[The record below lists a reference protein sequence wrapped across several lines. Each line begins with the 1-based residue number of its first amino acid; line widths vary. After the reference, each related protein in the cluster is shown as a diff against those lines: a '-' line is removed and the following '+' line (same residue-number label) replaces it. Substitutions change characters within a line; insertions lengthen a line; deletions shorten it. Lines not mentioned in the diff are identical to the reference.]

1 MTKAERYR
9 ELAHRLFHQR
19 DLGAI
24 DALFADDYEGEYGGT
39 PVRGRAA
46 FRESVEGM
54 LAAFAD
60 TRYDVLETSESGDHL
75 WAYWR
80 FTGTHQGPLFGIAAT
95 RAPVVMEGLT
105 LNRFDGDRIVW
116 GRVKWDRLAV
126 LEQLRASAA
135 VTRR

>member
-9 ELAHRLFHQR
+9 DLANRLFHLR

-24 DALFADDYEGEYGGT
+24 DALFAENYEGEYAGT

-46 FRESVEGM
+46 FRASVEGM
-54 LAAFAD
+54 LAALAN
-60 TRYDVLETSESGDHL
+60 TRYDVIETAESGDLL

-80 FTGTHQGPLFGIAAT
+80 CTGTHRGPLFGLAAT
-95 RAPVVMEGLT
+95 NAPVVIEGIT
-105 LNRFDGDRIVW
+105 LNRFEGDRIVW

-126 LEQLRASAA
+126 VEQLQAHSR
-135 VTRR
+135 